1 MSKLSEIDG
10 LGDEVD
16 DEDDFLPPTCDCSGI
31 MFRCRIMLLPSP
43 FFLRSAANMD
53 KRDQQNINGIVQG
66 NTVRTTKCCFR
77 QPVPPCI
84 CRL

>member
-53 KRDQQNINGIVQG
+53 KRDQQNINELVQG
-66 NTVRTTKCCFR
+66 NNCAHDEMLLQTASAA
-77 QPVPPCI
+77 
-84 CRL
+84 LYL